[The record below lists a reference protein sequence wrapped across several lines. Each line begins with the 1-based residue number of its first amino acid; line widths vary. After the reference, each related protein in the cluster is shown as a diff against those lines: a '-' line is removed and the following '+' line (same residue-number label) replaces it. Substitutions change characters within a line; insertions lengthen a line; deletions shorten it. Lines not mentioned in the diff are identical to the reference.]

1 LRDFHALHDVNL
13 NLHAASRLLSADS
26 VNSRAGPGKVF
37 LVGTGPGDPGL
48 LTLRA
53 VQLMQTA
60 DVVLYDR
67 LVSDDI
73 LQLVHGGARMVYV
86 GKQAGYHT
94 RTQVGGSVSCY
105 CGMGAGDT
113 SACVQPL
120 SCCARSWGFVSMRG
134 FIQHTYPSYGPCA
147 GGFMVSKTVCF
158 VMVATAQQLAHHHML
173 RVHVE

>member
-1 LRDFHALHDVNL
+1 MALAHLSTHSHPSPALTIVL
-13 NLHAASRLLSADS
+13 ILYVPHVSRLLSAGS
-26 VNSRAGPGKVF
+26 SERAGPGKVF

-53 VQLMQTA
+53 VQLMQSA

-94 RTQVGGSVSCY
+94 RTQVSFCKI
-105 CGMGAGDT
+105 
-113 SACVQPL
+113 
-120 SCCARSWGFVSMRG
+120 CCA
-134 FIQHTYPSYGPCA
+134 TA
-147 GGFMVSKTVCF
+147 E
-158 VMVATAQQLAHHHML
+158 ATALVL
-173 RVHVE
+173 SN

>member
-1 LRDFHALHDVNL
+1 MHAG
-13 NLHAASRLLSADS
+13 ARP
-26 VNSRAGPGKVF
+26 GPGKVF

-53 VQLMQTA
+53 IQLMQTA

-94 RTQVGGSVSCY
+94 RTQVIWQVTGQQAAPVRQ
-105 CGMGAGDT
+105 DLIQ
-113 SACVQPL
+113 AC
-120 SCCARSWGFVSMRG
+120 
-134 FIQHTYPSYGPCA
+134 
-147 GGFMVSKTVCF
+147 
-158 VMVATAQQLAHHHML
+158 
-173 RVHVE
+173 